1 MTLKELLEQ
10 HKVADVEK
18 ILSDMAENKIYTAG
32 EENLDIRYGKMKT
45 DKESLEKQLVAAQK
59 TIDDLKKGTEGNAD
73 LQKKIKEYE
82 AEVTR
87 LKAELTKT
95 KVEAELRTELLE
107 AGVTD
112 VDYISYQMGKA
123 GPVELGEDGKI
134 KDFKDKIESLKKSH
148 PNQFTDT
155 SKKTYLQNKLPPKKP
170 GGEDEAPE
178 TLADALKDHYEHKG
192 E

>member
-18 ILSDMAENKIYTAG
+18 ILSEMAENKIFTAG

-45 DKESLEKQLVAAQK
+45 DKESLEKQLAQAQT
-59 TIDDLKKGTEGNAD
+59 TIDELKKGTEGNAD
-73 LQKKIKEYE
+73 LQKKIKDYE
-82 AEVTR
+82 VEVAR
-87 LKAELTKT
+87 LKADLVKT
-95 KVEAELRTELLE
+95 KVEAELRAELLE
-107 AGVTD
+107 AGATD
-112 VDYISYQMGKA
+112 IDYISYQMGKT

-134 KDFKDKIESLKKSH
+134 KNFKDKIEALKKSH

-170 GGEDEAPE
+170 GGEDEKPE
-178 TLADALKDHYEHKG
+178 TLADALRDHYEHKG

>member
-1 MTLKELLEQ
+1 M
-10 HKVADVEK
+10 
-18 ILSDMAENKIYTAG
+18 
-32 EENLDIRYGKMKT
+32 
-45 DKESLEKQLVAAQK
+45 AAQK
-59 TIDDLKKGTEGNAD
+59 TIDDLKKSTEGNAD
-73 LQKKIKEYE
+73 LQRKIKEYE